1 MFPQMKFSPR
11 FQPIAQMRQ
20 IGFDR
25 DMNPIV
31 KLNYAIAVCVVM
43 LGFAASIVTYQR
55 SNTKPQIDQAPVVP
69 VVVPAPPDV
78 AEAPK
83 VAVAPEKMQD
93 WKIQCGL
100 SAAGMEHCSAYREMV
115 WAQDNAQTL
124 KAEIAMRV
132 PDGGGIAAP
141 RMTLTAPLGAFLPS
155 GFLLQIDAREPFIIP
170 FQGCDAQGCFVNLDL
185 APDVIAAMISG
196 QKMTVEYM
204 TPAQEI
210 VSFPMGLAGM
220 DGVLRRIA
228 E

>member
-1 MFPQMKFSPR
+1 MFPQMKSTPKL
-11 FQPIAQMRQ
+11 QPIAQGRQ

-55 SNTKPQIDQAPVVP
+55 SNTKSQIDQAPVVP
-69 VVVPAPPDV
+69 VVAPAPIVV
-78 AEAPK
+78 AQAPK
-83 VAVAPEKMQD
+83 VAVPETMQD
-93 WKIQCGL
+93 WKIQCAL
-100 SAAGMEHCSAYREMV
+100 AVAGMEHCSAYREMV
-115 WAQDNAQTL
+115 WPQDVSQTL

-132 PDGGGIAAP
+132 PDGGGMAAP
-141 RMTLTAPLGAFLPS
+141 RMTLTAPLGSLLPS

-170 FQGCDAQGCFVNLDL
+170 FQACDAEGCFVNLDL

-196 QKMTVEYM
+196 EKMTVEYM

-210 VSFPMGLAGM
+210 VSFPMNLTGM
-220 DGVLRRIA
+220 DGVLHRIA